1 MHANNMNST
10 HNRIQKFRGYLGNS
24 IEFGPPLLLLGFRLT
39 LYYLLLNVIFTY
51 VFSFFIMRELK

>member
-1 MHANNMNST
+1 MNST